1 MARQQ
6 TERTIQIW
14 RSGAHYWGWE
24 VTTWRGTDWLTRSSG
39 LAESEIDARRQ
50 ALAYQGQY
58 PLRVA
63 S

>member
-1 MARQQ
+1 MKPQI
-6 TERTIQIW
+6 TRTIQVW
-14 RSGAHYWGWE
+14 RSVADYWGWE
-24 VTTWRGTDWLTRSSG
+24 VTLWRGPDWLTRSSG
-39 LAESEIDARRQ
+39 LADSEAAAREQ